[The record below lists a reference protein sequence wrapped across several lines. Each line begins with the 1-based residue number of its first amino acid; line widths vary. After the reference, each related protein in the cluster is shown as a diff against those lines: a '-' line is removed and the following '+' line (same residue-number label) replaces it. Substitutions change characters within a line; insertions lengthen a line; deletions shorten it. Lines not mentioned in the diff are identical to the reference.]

1 MKSSRFLCLFSLLAF
16 LFAACGGG
24 ASDGDA
30 SSDADHTAAESD
42 MAAAESDM
50 AADHS
55 DMDVVEI
62 VLRPDGDTIAFDEH
76 STSFTV
82 QAGATVNLTLDNVA
96 TAAVMLHNVVILS
109 SNEAE
114 VANRVGMAAIAAGE
128 ASGFVPDDAEIL
140 AATPLA
146 QPGETVQVTFEAPSE
161 PGTYLYICTY
171 IGHHTLMQ
179 GTMVVT

>member
-42 MAAAESDM
+42 MAAAE
-50 AADHS
+50 S

>member
-1 MKSSRFLCLFSLLAF
+1 MKSSRFLCLFSLLAL
-16 LFAACGGG
+16 LFAACGG

-30 SSDADHTAAESD
+30 SSDADHAAAESDMTAAESD

-50 AADHS
+50 AS
-55 DMDVVEI
+55 VEI
-62 VLRPDGDTIAFDEH
+62 VLRPDGDNIAFDEN

-82 QAGATVNLTLDNVA
+82 QAGATVNLTLENVA
-96 TAAVMLHNVVILS
+96 TLAVMLHNVVILS
-109 SNEAE
+109 SNEDE

-128 ASGFVPDDAEIL
+128 ASGFVPDDAAIL

-161 PGTYLYICTY
+161 PGTYRYLCTY
-171 IGHHTLMQ
+171 IGHHTVMQ